1 MSTQPAPPR
10 PPRRPPPR
18 KIKGTLA
25 LLMAGAALLAGLVV
39 GYVANGDSEPAG
51 LITESRDLPV
61 VTITQTVTRSVSVTV
76 TVTAPRATTSAP
88 EGATTAPGETGTR
101 PAGGA
106 SP

>member
-1 MSTQPAPPR
+1 MSTEPTRSR

-18 KIKGTLA
+18 KIQATLA

-61 VTITQTVTRSVSVTV
+61 VTITQSVTRSVPVTV
-76 TVTAPRATTSAP
+76 TVTAPRGTTSAP
-88 EGATTAPGETGTR
+88 DAPTTAPGGTGTA
-101 PAGGA
+101 PAEGE